1 MVRFGIEIV
10 KMKSVKVSLLSLALV
25 ATSVVAVSCKTTN
38 NNAIASASDVSSVDA
53 ASVGTT
59 PAATQTAPE
68 NMVATIRGTMLRRA
82 IPMLFPGPSIDEVIG
97 SGVPQ
102 LTPGAGTIARHIDP
116 ESPFAVVSV
125 VVESSTENPLK
136 WLAAWPLKPG
146 LGITTEAREGRG
158 WRTVSEGV
166 YAPTSADAGAE
177 TDEPCWLAR
186 RAPVGWMAL
195 CGPREILAR
204 SASWLRLQGSNAPD
218 NSPILDL
225 DLRAGILGRM
235 SRRTLAA
242 LDEQAPPR
250 ATSGE
255 AALRRAMF
263 EQVRRQQSL
272 LTSIASDIDN
282 VRGALTQDENAMHL
296 LLTATVSRASSDQT
310 RFLLD
315 SAANRQASSELLTAL
330 PASTQAWIL
339 SGFDR
344 DKITSALGAAV
355 PDIMVQAQAG
365 PEFARVKGLLDEL
378 SSVMPPAS
386 RVDAYTPDEG
396 HTMVRIIRRADAE
409 RFVDDFRV
417 AVQSLPARQISPF
430 ATLRDMAMVMP
441 TPGITGHVLRIGQNI
456 RIPAGTRVSPE
467 ERAQIAEQVSRS
479 LLIVAVG
486 DRITVVQGREPVA
499 RYRALLAGTHLAG
512 TVPANAVLAGR
523 MTLGSFAPMF
533 YGQAMPGIPADTEGL
548 DFSFSVVRRG
558 EGATL
563 TLRADGPIGVAT
575 GLRQLYASIE
585 AQRAQQMQQMQQQMQ
600 QQQQQQQQMRQQGG
614 PGGPG
619 GAPRRPMLDPS
630 SLPEPPAIQLGGG
643 RQ

>member
-1 MVRFGIEIV
+1 MKFGR
-10 KMKSVKVSLLSLALV
+10 VKVSVLSLAMI
-25 ATSVVAVSCKTTN
+25 ASVSCKTN
-38 NNAIASASDVSSVDA
+38 NTSTPNNGNTAVADVPSAR
-53 ASVGTT
+53 TPE
-59 PAATQTAPE
+59 PAAATATPPE
-68 NMVATIRGTMLRRA
+68 NLVANIRGTMLRRA
-82 IPMLFPGPSIDEVIG
+82 IPMLFPGPQLDEVLG

-116 ESPFAVVSV
+116 DSPFAVVSI
-125 VVESSTENPLK
+125 VVESSTENPIK

-158 WRTVSEGV
+158 WRTVSEGI

-195 CGPREILAR
+195 CGPREALTR
-204 SASWLRLQGSNAPD
+204 SAAWLRQQGSSAPD

-250 ATSGE
+250 AASGE
-255 AALRRAMF
+255 GAMRRAMF
-263 EQVRRQQSL
+263 EQLRRQQSL
-272 LTSIASDIDN
+272 LTAIATDVDS

-296 LLTATVSRASSDQT
+296 RLTATMGRASSDQT

-315 SAANRQASSELLTAL
+315 SAAGRQASSELLGAL
-330 PASTQAWIL
+330 PSNAQAWIL

-344 DKITSALGAAV
+344 DKVTSALGAST

-365 PEFARVKGLLDEL
+365 PEFARVKQLLDEL
-378 SSVMPPAS
+378 SSLTPPAS
-386 RVDAYTPDEG
+386 RVDGYTPDEG
-396 HTMVRIIRRADAE
+396 HTMVRIIQRADAE

-441 TPGITGHVLRIGQNI
+441 TPGVTGHVVRIGQNI
-456 RIPAGTRVSPE
+456 RIPAGMRVSPE
-467 ERAQIAEQVSRS
+467 ERAQITEQTSRS
-479 LLIVAVG
+479 LLLVAQG
-486 DRITVVQGREPVA
+486 DRITVVQGRDPVA
-499 RYRALLAGTHLAG
+499 RYRALSTGAHLTA
-512 TVPANAVLAGR
+512 TVPANAVIAGR
-523 MTLGSFAPMF
+523 MTMGAFAPMF
-533 YGQAMPGIPADTEGL
+533 YGQAMPGIPADTEAL
-548 DFSFSVVRRG
+548 EFSLVVQRQG

-563 TLRADGPIGVAT
+563 TLRADGPIGVSN

-600 QQQQQQQQMRQQGG
+600 QQQQQQQQMQQQMRQMQQGG
-614 PGGPG
+614 GG
-619 GAPRRPMLDPS
+619 RRPMLDPS
-630 SLPEPPAIQLGGG
+630 ALPEPPAIQLGGG
-643 RQ
+643 GH